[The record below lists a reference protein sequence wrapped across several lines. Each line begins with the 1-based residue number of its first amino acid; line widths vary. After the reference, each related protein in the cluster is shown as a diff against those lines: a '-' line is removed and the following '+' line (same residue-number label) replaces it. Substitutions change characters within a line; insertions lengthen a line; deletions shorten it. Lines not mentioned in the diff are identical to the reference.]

1 MQKPSQ
7 NRQKIGQS
15 WQKEAKRSK
24 IAKRSKK
31 EQKYT
36 GKKWPYFHQSVYSL
50 CTVHRAVNVP
60 FVRDAQPVV
69 VRGGEVFAAAATVA
83 QYIAHAAGAAV
94 GFVGVVHHLES
105 G

>member
-1 MQKPSQ
+1 M
-7 NRQKIGQS
+7 
-15 WQKEAKRSK
+15 
-24 IAKRSKK
+24 
-31 EQKYT
+31 
-36 GKKWPYFHQSVYSL
+36 
-50 CTVHRAVNVP
+50 NVP

>member
-1 MQKPSQ
+1 LQKHSQ

-15 WQKEAKRSK
+15 WQKG
-24 IAKRSKK
+24 AKRSKK
-31 EQKYT
+31 EQKN
-36 GKKWPYFHQSVYSL
+36 GEKVAIFSSVCVLSVYW
-50 CTVHRAVNVP
+50 THRAVHVP

-69 VRGGEVFAAAATVA
+69 VRGGEVFATAATVA

-105 G
+105 GWT

>member
-1 MQKPSQ
+1 LQKPSQ

-15 WQKEAKRSK
+15 WQKG
-24 IAKRSKK
+24 AKRSKK
-31 EQKYT
+31 EQK
-36 GKKWPYFHQSVYSL
+36 GAKEHGEKVAIFSSVCVLFVYW
-50 CTVHRAVNVP
+50 TRRAVHVP

-69 VRGGEVFAAAATVA
+69 VRGGEVFATAATVA